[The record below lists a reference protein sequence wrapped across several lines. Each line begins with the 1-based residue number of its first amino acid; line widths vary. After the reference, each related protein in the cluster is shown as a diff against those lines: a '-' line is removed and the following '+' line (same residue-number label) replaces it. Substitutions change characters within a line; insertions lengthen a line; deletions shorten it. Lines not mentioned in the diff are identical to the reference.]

1 MPGAISNS
9 PTTSNMVI
17 ITTKEEEVQI
27 PNPILEST
35 FLDQWDTH
43 IWTVLSSETRPEVD
57 ISRQDNFC
65 TYMLESTSVL
75 KKKKAKLGRKRHSHK
90 SSRS

>member
-35 FLDQWDTH
+35 FSDQWDTH
-43 IWTVLSSETRPEVD
+43 IWTVLSSERRP
-57 ISRQDNFC
+57 R
-65 TYMLESTSVL
+65 
-75 KKKKAKLGRKRHSHK
+75 GGH
-90 SSRS
+90 

>member
-9 PTTSNMVI
+9 PTSSNMVI

-27 PNPILEST
+27 PDPILEST

-43 IWTVLSSETRPEVD
+43 IWTVLSSERRP
-57 ISRQDNFC
+57 R
-65 TYMLESTSVL
+65 
-75 KKKKAKLGRKRHSHK
+75 GGH
-90 SSRS
+90 